1 MYGCMSKPVPQ
12 LTKVWPRYDLYL
24 TKTTRNIPVV
34 VLTPVESD
42 TRIAVAPSLG
52 KQTSLLTSSPPRR
65 Q

>member
-42 TRIAVAPSLG
+42 TRIAVAPSFG
-52 KQTSLLTSSPPRR
+52 KQTSVLTSSPPRR